1 MQINWLEVKRK
12 SFHIIAGIIIVALLN
27 FDIINLNWLLLLL
40 AIAVISS
47 LIAKFYPHSFFN
59 WFLDH
64 LDRDHDRY
72 SLPGR
77 GSITYLI
84 GIVLAL
90 SLFEKDIALA
100 AILIMVIGDAVGPL
114 VGMHFAKTKHIL
126 NQKKLVEGTI
136 AGVIAATIAAWVFVN
151 FFEALLGSIVGMV
164 VETIEFKYFKK
175 SFLDDNITIPVV
187 SGFIIYLLSLL

>member
-1 MQINWLEVKRK
+1 MKVNWLEVKRK
-12 SFHIIAGIIIVALLN
+12 SFHILAGIIIV
-27 FDIINLNWLLLLL
+27 LLLHFEILDLIALFILL
-40 AIAVISS
+40 GIAIVISI
-47 LIAKFYPHSFFN
+47 IAKFYPTSFFK
-59 WFLDH
+59 WFLEH
-64 LDRDHDRY
+64 LDREKDINRF
-72 SLPGR
+72 PGR
-77 GSITYLI
+77 GSITFLI
-84 GIVLAL
+84 GIILAL
-90 SLFEKDIALA
+90 LLFEKDIALA
-100 AILIMVIGDAVGPL
+100 AILIMVIGDAVSPL